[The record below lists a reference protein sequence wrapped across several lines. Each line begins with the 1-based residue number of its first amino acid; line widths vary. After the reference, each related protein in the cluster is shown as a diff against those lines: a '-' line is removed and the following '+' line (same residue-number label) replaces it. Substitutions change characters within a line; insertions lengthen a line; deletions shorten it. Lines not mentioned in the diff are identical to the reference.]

1 MSDSFNFG
9 ALFSGRDVIGSTLH
23 EIGLKNDKLYVVTSD
38 IGGALKDFKRDLPT
52 HYIDTGIA
60 RLLDE
65 QIVEDVLLV
74 IND

>member
-38 IGGALKDFKRDLPT
+38 IGGALAMSKTPK
-52 HYIDTGIA
+52 
-60 RLLDE
+60 E
-65 QIVEDVLLV
+65 
-74 IND
+74 